1 MTKLFDGKVALITGA
16 GRGIGAATAKLL
28 AAQGAKV
35 VLTSRTKRELDEV
48 AQQINAQYGEK
59 TALAHCADVSDET
72 AVKHLFVQA
81 KAAYGR
87 VDILINNAGAIV
99 VEDFINFD
107 AHAWDQV
114 MNINVR
120 GSFLCAREFFRE
132 IKNSGRTMGC
142 IVNLSSLGGI
152 RGTEKFKGMS
162 AYVVAKHAVVGLTE
176 SLAVE
181 GRPLGI
187 RVNCVAPGA
196 VDTLMLKQ
204 AAPFLKT
211 KTTADDV
218 ARTILFL
225 CDDAQAAALNGAIVE
240 IHSNL

>member
-1 MTKLFDGKVALITGA
+1 MFEKKVAIITGG

-28 AAQGAKV
+28 ASRGAKV
-35 VLTSRTKRELDEV
+35 VVTSRTQDEIEEV
-48 AQQINAQYGEK
+48 ARALNAQYGEG
-59 TALAHCADVSDET
+59 TALAVRTDVSDES
-72 AVKHLFVQA
+72 AVQNLFRQA
-81 KAAYGR
+81 EIAYGH
-87 VDILINNAGAIV
+87 VDILVNNAGAIV
-99 VEDFINFD
+99 VQDFIDFD
-107 AHAWDQV
+107 SKAWDQV
-114 MNINVR
+114 MNVNVR
-120 GSFLCAREFFRE
+120 GSFLCAREFFRS
-132 IKNSGRTMGC
+132 IKNSGGRGC

-152 RGTEKFKGMS
+152 KGTEKFKGMS

-181 GRPLGI
+181 GRALGI

-211 KTTADDV
+211 KTTPDDV
-218 ARTILFL
+218 ARTIAFL
-225 CDDAQAAALNGAIVE
+225 CDETQATALNGAIIE